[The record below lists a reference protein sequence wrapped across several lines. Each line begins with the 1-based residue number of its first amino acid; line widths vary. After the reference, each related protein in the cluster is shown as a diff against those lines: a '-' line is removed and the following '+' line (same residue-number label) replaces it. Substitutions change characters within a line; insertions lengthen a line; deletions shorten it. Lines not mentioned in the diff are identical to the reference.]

1 MAMEKGE
8 ENNMNINEYNSLMKS
23 DVRKRYEY
31 FIKKVADFEEVWGLY
46 NKGWA
51 TTTDSDG
58 RILIP
63 FWPRKEF
70 AEACA
75 LHEWQ
80 SYVATSIELEEFINE
95 WLPGMREDGVVP
107 SIFWNNDDS
116 AAVEVNVIIN
126 DLERELENY

>member
-1 MAMEKGE
+1 MEKGE
-8 ENNMNINEYNSLMKS
+8 ENNMNINEYNFLMKS
-23 DVRKRYEY
+23 DARKRYEY
-31 FIKKVADFEEVWGLY
+31 FIKKVTDFEEVWGLY
-46 NKGWA
+46 NNGWV

-58 RILIP
+58 RTLIP

-75 LHEWQ
+75 LYEWK
-80 SYVATSIELEEFINE
+80 SYVAKSIELDEFINE

-116 AAVEVNVIIN
+116 AVVEVNIILN